1 MGSWA
6 LYNKCTIELNRQSC
20 NVTGRIKC
28 WMLTAGRPNAAA
40 SSHVSHSDSIQ
51 HPLTNR
57 WAIAIGRLTLT
68 VICAFFCC
76 EAELGHAGGPYHRS
90 LSNTVEP

>member
-6 LYNKCTIELNRQSC
+6 LYDKCTKELNRQSC

-28 WMLTAGRPNAAA
+28 WMLTAGRPNAA

-57 WAIAIGRLTLT
+57 WAIAIGCLTLT
-68 VICAFFCC
+68 VICAFFC
-76 EAELGHAGGPYHRS
+76 EAELGHAGAAAEA
-90 LSNTVEP
+90 SNSPNGS

>member
-1 MGSWA
+1 
-6 LYNKCTIELNRQSC
+6 
-20 NVTGRIKC
+20 
-28 WMLTAGRPNAAA
+28 MLTAGRPNAA

-57 WAIAIGRLTLT
+57 WATAIGHMTLT

-76 EAELGHAGGPYHRS
+76 EAELRHAGGPYHTS
-90 LSNTVEP
+90 LSKAVEP

>member
-1 MGSWA
+1 
-6 LYNKCTIELNRQSC
+6 
-20 NVTGRIKC
+20 
-28 WMLTAGRPNAAA
+28 MLTAGRPNAA

-68 VICAFFCC
+68 IIVKDCGTLKN
-76 EAELGHAGGPYHRS
+76 EY
-90 LSNTVEP
+90 